1 MVAESVKEVWKNF
14 ECMLEQLLQEKQ
26 TKIELVLD
34 EISQIRYD
42 KLSEVKLLYDL
53 SIKRLRLAR
62 GLQSKIDQKIKER
75 DHNIQLI
82 NDELLKLKSNKI
94 QDINLEYE
102 CRK

>member
-1 MVAESVKEVWKNF
+1 
-14 ECMLEQLLQEKQ
+14 MLEQLLQEKQ

-42 KLSEVKLLYDL
+42 KISEVKLLNDQV
-53 SIKRLRLAR
+53 IKRLRLAR

-94 QDINLEYE
+94 QEIN
-102 CRK
+102 

>member
-53 SIKRLRLAR
+53 
-62 GLQSKIDQKIKER
+62 
-75 DHNIQLI
+75 
-82 NDELLKLKSNKI
+82 
-94 QDINLEYE
+94 
-102 CRK
+102 

>member
-1 MVAESVKEVWKNF
+1 MAESVKEVWKNF

-42 KLSEVKLLYDL
+42 KISEVKLLNDQA
-53 SIKRLRLAR
+53 IKRLRLAR

-94 QDINLEYE
+94 QEIN
-102 CRK
+102 